1 MKKIIFT
8 LILFLTIS
16 MASVFANNNID
27 NNDNTYIQPKVEA
40 FSKIYINIPS
50 NIYFIESDTYDI
62 QIYADKELKKYI
74 QYTVEGDTMSIKIM
88 PHFLSE
94 ELMNN
99 KNDIK
104 IYIKAPNINMKIS
117 TPITLLVSDTKKLSN
132 IRNYEND

>member
-62 QIYADKELKKYI
+62 QIHADKELKKYI

-99 KNDIK
+99 KNDIN